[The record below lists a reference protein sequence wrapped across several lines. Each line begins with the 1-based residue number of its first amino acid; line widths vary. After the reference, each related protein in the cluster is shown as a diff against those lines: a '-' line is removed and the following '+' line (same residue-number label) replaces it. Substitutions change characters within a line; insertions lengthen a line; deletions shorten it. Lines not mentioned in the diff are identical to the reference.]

1 MNQTD
6 KLPPRVNQMGR
17 NALFIGVGALVISI
31 LGFFLDP
38 NQFYKSYLLGFMYT
52 LQFPLGC
59 LGLLMVHQLAG
70 GRWGFSIRR
79 LLEAGAMTM
88 PLLAVLAIPVVI
100 GIPSLYLWADP
111 AAVADSH
118 LLQHKSLYL
127 NVPFFIARM
136 VAYFIIWISLAY
148 LLNQW
153 SAKQDQDTSLNPN
166 SVNRFKALSAAGLIL
181 YMLTATFAAFDWM
194 MSLMPYWFSSI
205 YGVIYIVGGG
215 IATVTLS
222 IIVGRSLMDQEP
234 LSGVLNID
242 AFNDLSNWMLAFVSF
257 WAYVSFSQFLI
268 YYQTNIPETITFY
281 VVRMAGGWQVVGL
294 ALVFLGF
301 GFPFVLLMS
310 RTLKRMPRVMV
321 PLAVLLLFMRWVGL
335 FWQIMPAFYETFHLH
350 WLDILLPI
358 GMSGI
363 WVSLFIRQL
372 KRKPLV
378 ALHDPRFQEA
388 PAHG

>member
-6 KLPPRVNQMGR
+6 LLPPRVNQMGR

-31 LGFFLDP
+31 LGFFIDP
-38 NQFYKSYLLGFMYT
+38 DQFYKSYLLGYMYV

-111 AAVADSH
+111 AAVAESH

-127 NVPFFIARM
+127 NIPFFITRM

-153 SAKQDQDTSLNPN
+153 SAKQDQDPSLNPN
-166 SVNRFKALSAAGLIL
+166 SVSRFKSLSAAGLIL
-181 YMLTATFAAFDWM
+181 YMLTATFAVFDWM
-194 MSLMPYWFSSI
+194 MSLQPYWFSSI
-205 YGVIYIVGGG
+205 YGVIYIVGAG
-215 IATVTLS
+215 IATVSLM
-222 IIVGRSLMDQEP
+222 IIVGRALMDREP
-234 LSGVLNID
+234 LSAVLNID

-268 YYQTNIPETITFY
+268 YYQSNIPETITFY

-301 GFPFVLLMS
+301 AFPFILLMS
-310 RTLKRMPRVMV
+310 RTLKRMPKVMV
-321 PLAVLLLFMRWVGL
+321 PLAILLLVMRWVGL
-335 FWQIMPAFYETFHLH
+335 FWQIMPAFYVTFHLH

-358 GMSGI
+358 GMGGI